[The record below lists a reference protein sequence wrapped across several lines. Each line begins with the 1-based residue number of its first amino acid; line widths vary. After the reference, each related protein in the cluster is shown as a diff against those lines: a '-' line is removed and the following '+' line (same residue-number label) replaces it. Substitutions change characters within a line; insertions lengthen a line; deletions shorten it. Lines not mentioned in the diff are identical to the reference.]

1 MSGKGSSPRPYSVDR
16 KTFENNWDN
25 IFRKDK
31 RVEEDQQNE
40 DKKVK
45 IIWGYSSV
53 GRAPVLQAGG
63 HRFDPVYL
71 HQYKGE
77 ICKLE

>member
-31 RVEEDQQNE
+31 RVEEDAIVEDEEWRRLEEQQ
-40 DKKVK
+40 
-45 IIWGYSSV
+45 
-53 GRAPVLQAGG
+53 
-63 HRFDPVYL
+63 
-71 HQYKGE
+71 
-77 ICKLE
+77 KLKQNNSGV